1 MGDKIKQQFL
11 MKTLGL
17 QLFIIVL
24 LPFSLQ
30 AQSVVA
36 TGAAFPFSS
45 KEQGNVEILYS
56 RALNNAKKEAIS
68 FVLGERVITERT
80 DESRSKEITTHHGK
94 ENNENLKQQH
104 SSRKSVAALSKGY
117 VQLIKMID
125 KGFEDDGHYY
135 VKAKFSVTREPSSEL
150 KIGEYWKD
158 AGSPAVTLSIKET
171 TDGQDSRYQVE
182 HSREYFAELFNK
194 NEIDINKNTND
205 GYEID
210 ILQTFVQDINQ
221 EFNTFTT
228 NCRLTFSVIDKLE
241 GKQVKTFYKRN
252 GPVASFS
259 EEEGRLQC
267 LGGISQEFSEKLIRD
282 LIDNINYKSLNG
294 SLFQVSINNLSGD
307 KLLFATE
314 LFQKLFQVKY
324 AQIKE
329 FKNSSMQVDFN
340 FVGSRQTLL
349 EAIISSFEMEGVVLV
364 PVELKGNSIQFI
376 IKEKI

>member
-1 MGDKIKQQFL
+1 MEHKIKQHFL

-24 LPFSLQ
+24 FPFYLQ

-36 TGAAFPFSS
+36 AGAAFPLSS

-68 FVLGERVITERT
+68 LVLGERVITERA
-80 DESRSKEITTHHGK
+80 DESRSKEITTQHGK
-94 ENNENLKQQH
+94 ENNENLKQQR
-104 SSRKSVAALSKGY
+104 SSRKSVASLSKGY
-117 VQLIKMID
+117 VQLIEMID
-125 KGFEDDGHYY
+125 KGFEGDGHYY

-150 KIGEYWKD
+150 KIGQYWKD
-158 AGSPAVTLSIKET
+158 AGSPPVTLSIKET
-171 TDGQDSRYQVE
+171 SDGQDSHYQLA
-182 HSREYFAELFNK
+182 HSREYFTELFNK

-205 GYEID
+205 GYEIE

-241 GKQVKTFYKRN
+241 GKRVKTFYKRN

-259 EEEGRLQC
+259 EKEGMLQC

-282 LIDNINYKSLNG
+282 LIDRINYKSLNG

-314 LFQKLFQVKY
+314 LFQRLFQVKY
-324 AQIKE
+324 TQIKE

-340 FVGSRQTLL
+340 FVGSRQTLI

-364 PVELKGNSIQFI
+364 PVELKGNSMQFT